1 MKQGLTSPRVV
12 ALGTMLLL
20 TIAAIAF
27 DLGQTKRVR
36 DQYRREVLQ
45 DLGTMRASM
54 TQILNEPVNLSLL
67 IAQAIAAQEQL
78 TPAEFQ
84 TLIAG
89 LIEPHREVVGL
100 DSFDRATLQY
110 RYRRTENLDLPSVTT
125 IPDHFTVIPVIKPD
139 GQGYWLQIVMPVKAG
154 QAAAKQAVMLV
165 VDFKLAIGL
174 SDFERNYSAGF
185 DYLLQDPLN
194 PASRDRPFIGNAD
207 VLMQRPVSG
216 DIQVGDQTWQLA
228 AIPKSGWDIVPESRS
243 VTRLLSLLLTI
254 GSGSLVWLVLDMP
267 RSQHQAI
274 RRAVTDL
281 EQREQ
286 AYRSIVEQ
294 ANTIIIRVSETGTIE
309 LVNQCAYNVLG
320 LDAAIVIGQNITTV
334 LTVPERAYLVQES
347 LRNSLRNG
355 YEERE
360 IACVRGS
367 GETVWIAWNFKA
379 LRDRGGQPMG
389 AIVTGLDITQRRQ
402 REQELHRSESELSTL
417 IRSMNDAIFVM
428 DRDGTYKRVVPTHTN
443 LVHDVDALIGKTVLE
458 VLGAGFG
465 QDVLT
470 RLQTCIDRQQI
481 LEFEY
486 GVTINNQNLWLDAMA
501 SPLEAGLAVLVVR
514 DVSKRH
520 STEDELR
527 QAKVELEARVAARAG
542 EIHEA
547 NKNLQ
552 REVVERMQ
560 IEDALRQSEER
571 EREKATQLETTLQE
585 LKRTQA
591 QLVQT
596 EKMSSLGQLAAGMAH
611 EINNPVNFIHG
622 NIRPLRDYTN
632 DLLEL
637 IELFNQEYPDSSEK
651 IQDFIEEIDLSFL
664 REDLD
669 KALDSMQSGTER
681 IRNIIKS
688 LQNFARLDEM
698 GMKRVDLLEGINSA
712 LAVLRS
718 RFKANSKRPQIEV
731 VCELNELPPV
741 MCYPSQINQVVINL
755 LDNAIDALEERY
767 TGQTSPPSDP
777 PQITL
782 RTQVIDPDSVCITIA
797 DNANGMTPEV
807 VERIFNPFFTTKPVG
822 QGTGLG
828 LSVAYQTV
836 HENHDG
842 QLLCQ
847 SVLGQGT
854 EFQIVLSISN
864 QEKVHIQQSINS
876 PSKETLGE
884 G

>member
-1 MKQGLTSPRVV
+1 MKQGLTSPRLA
-12 ALGTMLLL
+12 ALGSMVLLV
-20 TIAAIAF
+20 IAALVF
-27 DLGQTKRVR
+27 DWEQTKRVR
-36 DQYRREVLQ
+36 EEYRQEALQ
-45 DLGTMRASM
+45 ELGVMRTSM
-54 TQILNEPVNLSLL
+54 TQILNEPVHLSAS
-67 IAQAIAAQEQL
+67 IAQAIAAQEQV
-78 TPAEFQ
+78 TPAKFQ
-84 TLIAG
+84 TLITELLQLHSNVAG
-89 LIEPHREVVGL
+89 VDIFEG
-100 DSFDRATLQY
+100 STLQY
-110 RYRRTENLDLPSVTT
+110 RYRSTDELNLPPIQE
-125 IPDHFTVIPVIKPD
+125 IPDQPTIQAIPQAN
-139 GQGYWLQIVMPVKAG
+139 GQGYWLQVVMPITAD
-154 QAAAKQAVMLV
+154 QTAATQAVILV
-165 VDFKLAIGL
+165 ADFKSVLDRSAFT
-174 SDFERNYSAGF
+174 DNFEEF
-185 DYLLQDPLN
+185 DYLLLDPLN
-194 PASRDRPFIGNAD
+194 SESRDRPFLGDAE
-207 VLMQRPVSG
+207 VFKQRPVSG
-216 DIQVGDQTWQLA
+216 DIHLGDQTWQLLA
-228 AIPKSGWDIVPESRS
+228 VPTSGWDITPEFRS
-243 VTRLLSLLLTI
+243 ATRLLSVLLTLST
-254 GSGSLVWLVLDMP
+254 GGVVWLVLSLS
-267 RSQHQAI
+267 RWQHTAI
-274 RRAVTDL
+274 RRAVADL

-294 ANTIIIRVSETGTIE
+294 ANTIIIRVSDTGTIE
-309 LVNQCAYNVLG
+309 LFNQCAQNILG
-320 LDAAIVIGQNITTV
+320 RDAASVVGQSIATV
-334 LTVPERAYLVQES
+334 LTAPDRAYLVQES

-355 YEERE
+355 YEERD

-367 GETVWIAWNFKA
+367 GEIVWIAWSFKA
-379 LRDRGGQPMG
+379 LRDRDGQPLG
-389 AIVTGLDITQRRQ
+389 AIVTGFDVSQRCQ
-402 REQELHRSESELSTL
+402 QEQALRRSETELTAL
-417 IRSMNDAIFVM
+417 IEAMNDAIFVM
-428 DRDGTYKRVVPTHTN
+428 DRNGTYVRIVPTRTN
-443 LVHDVDALIGKTVLE
+443 LIHDVDELLGKTVLD
-458 VLGAGFG
+458 VLGERSG
-465 QDVLT
+465 QDVLE
-470 RLQTCIDRQQI
+470 RLQMCLDRQQT

-501 SPLEAGLAVLVVR
+501 SPLEAGLAILVVR

-527 QAKVELEARVAARAG
+527 QAKAELEARVAARAG

-622 NIRPLRDYTN
+622 NIRPIRDYTN

-637 IELFNQEYPDSSEK
+637 IELFNQEYPETNEAID
-651 IQDFIEEIDLSFL
+651 DFMEEIDLAFL
-664 REDLD
+664 QDDLN

-681 IRNIIKS
+681 IRSIIKS

-698 GMKRVDLLEGINSA
+698 GMKRVNLLDGIHSA

-718 RFKANSKRPQIEV
+718 RFKANSKRPLIDV

-755 LDNAIDALEERY
+755 LDNAIDALEECY
-767 TGQTSPPSDP
+767 AGSGSPPTDP

-782 RTQVIDPDSVCITIA
+782 RTQLWEHDSVCISIA
-797 DNANGMTPEV
+797 DNANGMAPEI
-807 VERIFNPFFTTKPVG
+807 VECIFNPFFTTKPVG

-828 LSVAYQTV
+828 LSVAYQNV

-847 SVLGQGT
+847 SIVGQGT
-854 EFQIVLSISN
+854 EFRVVLPISN
-864 QEKVHIQQSINS
+864 QEKVRIQQSTESTSEEAVN
-876 PSKETLGE
+876 EN
-884 G
+884 